1 MLRVCYQTFK
11 KVVPHI
17 ETGQLDGEL
26 SVEAL
31 TENSYVLL
39 YCDAKIESH
48 FGLSKLKLARLNK
61 I

>member
-1 MLRVCYQTFK
+1 MLRVCYQTSK

-39 YCDAKIESH
+39 YCDAKIESDIW
-48 FGLSKLKLARLNK
+48 LSKLKLARLNK